1 MSDSENE
8 APTLPAGLQAYR
20 RTPVFDENSLPA
32 ALRRQHQTKAG
43 VWGLIHVLEGQ
54 LRYRTFDPAS
64 ETVLTPQ
71 KQGVVRPQQFHEVEP
86 LGPMRM
92 FVEFHAAPEKIPS

>member
-1 MSDSENE
+1 MSDSKNE
-8 APTLPAGLQAYR
+8 AATLPDGLQAYR

-71 KQGVVRPQQFHEVEP
+71 QQGVVRPQQFHEVEP
-86 LGPMRM
+86 LGPVRM
-92 FVEFHAAPEKIPS
+92 FVEFHAAPESVPS